1 MAFKTKKVGASR
13 NAVQKPREI
22 VNWQQRF
29 KKGLTVLVFITV
41 LGGGGLFASGR
52 DFASFTRDGRGR
64 VTTHR

>member
-41 LGGGGLFASGR
+41 LGGGGSICIRKRLCQFY
-52 DFASFTRDGRGR
+52 T
-64 VTTHR
+64 